1 MKVLIVSGFLGAGKT
16 SFIRHMTDTL
26 LDVDFVIFE
35 NEIGETDID
44 VKVLQEGERSL
55 NVYEMTENKVARY
68 LVIEEAGEIMAFAG
82 AHIILDQAHVT
93 NIAVRQDCRGR
104 GLGRMITRAL
114 MQYASNLGAE
124 YLTLEVRQS
133 NVTAQNLYKSLGFVK
148 VNVRK
153 RYYEDT
159 GEDAW
164 LMVCD
169 RLPPAD
175 PDFEEDETSES

>member
-1 MKVLIVSGFLGAGKT
+1 MAEPVL
-16 SFIRHMTDTL
+16 RRMTL
-26 LDVDFVIFE
+26 SDVPAVHRLEQAIFSMPWSEKDF
-35 NEIGETDID
+35 
-44 VKVLQEGERSL
+44 
-55 NVYEMTENKVARY
+55 VYEMTENKVARY
-68 LVIEEAGEIMAFAG
+68 LVIEEAGEIIAFAG

-169 RLPPAD
+169 QLPPAE

>member
-1 MKVLIVSGFLGAGKT
+1 MAEPVL
-16 SFIRHMTDTL
+16 RRMTL
-26 LDVDFVIFE
+26 SDVPAVHRLEEAIFSMPWSEKDF
-35 NEIGETDID
+35 
-44 VKVLQEGERSL
+44 
-55 NVYEMTENKVARY
+55 VYEMTENKVARY
-68 LVIEEAGEIMAFAG
+68 LVIEEAGEIIAFAG

-169 RLPPAD
+169 QLPAAE
-175 PDFEEDETSES
+175 PDFEEDETRES

>member
-1 MKVLIVSGFLGAGKT
+1 MAEPVL
-16 SFIRHMTDTL
+16 RRMTIS
-26 LDVDFVIFE
+26 DVAAVHRLEEAIFSMPWSEKDF
-35 NEIGETDID
+35 
-44 VKVLQEGERSL
+44 
-55 NVYEMTENKVARY
+55 VYEMTENKVARY
-68 LVIEEAGEIMAFAG
+68 LVIEEAGEIIAFAG

-169 RLPPAD
+169 QLPPAD
-175 PDFEEDETSES
+175 PDFTEDETREA

>member
-1 MKVLIVSGFLGAGKT
+1 MAEPVL
-16 SFIRHMTDTL
+16 RRMTIS
-26 LDVDFVIFE
+26 DVAAVHRLEEAIFSMPWSEKDF
-35 NEIGETDID
+35 
-44 VKVLQEGERSL
+44 
-55 NVYEMTENKVARY
+55 VYEMTENKVARY
-68 LVIEEAGEIMAFAG
+68 LVIEETGDIKAFAG

-133 NVTAQNLYKSLGFVK
+133 NATAQNLYKSLGFVK

-169 RLPPAD
+169 QLPPAE
-175 PDFEEDETSES
+175 PDFEEDETIEA

>member
-1 MKVLIVSGFLGAGKT
+1 MAEPVL
-16 SFIRHMTDTL
+16 RRMTL
-26 LDVDFVIFE
+26 SDVPAVHRLEEAIFSMPWSEKDF
-35 NEIGETDID
+35 
-44 VKVLQEGERSL
+44 
-55 NVYEMTENKVARY
+55 VYEMTENKVARY
-68 LVIEEAGEIMAFAG
+68 LVIEEAGEIIAFAG

-169 RLPPAD
+169 QLPPAE

>member
-1 MKVLIVSGFLGAGKT
+1 MAEPVL
-16 SFIRHMTDTL
+16 RRMTL
-26 LDVDFVIFE
+26 LDVPAVHRLEEAIFSMPWSEKDF
-35 NEIGETDID
+35 
-44 VKVLQEGERSL
+44 
-55 NVYEMTENKVARY
+55 VYEMTENKVARY
-68 LVIEEAGEIMAFAG
+68 LVIEEAGEIIAFAG

-169 RLPPAD
+169 QLPPAE
-175 PDFEEDETSES
+175 PDFEEDETIEA

>member
-1 MKVLIVSGFLGAGKT
+1 MAEPVL
-16 SFIRHMTDTL
+16 RRMTL
-26 LDVDFVIFE
+26 
-35 NEIGETDID
+35 ID
-44 VKVLQEGERSL
+44 VPAVHRLEEAIFSMPWSEKDF
-55 NVYEMTENKVARY
+55 VYEMTENKVARY
-68 LVIEEAGEIMAFAG
+68 LVIEEAGEIIAFAG

-169 RLPPAD
+169 QLPPAD
-175 PDFEEDETSES
+175 PDFTEDETREA

>member
-1 MKVLIVSGFLGAGKT
+1 MAEPVL
-16 SFIRHMTDTL
+16 RRMTL
-26 LDVDFVIFE
+26 SDVPAVHRIEEAIFSMPWSEKDF
-35 NEIGETDID
+35 
-44 VKVLQEGERSL
+44 
-55 NVYEMTENKVARY
+55 VYEMTENKVARY
-68 LVIEEAGEIMAFAG
+68 LVIEEAGEIIAFAG

-133 NVTAQNLYKSLGFVK
+133 NATAQNLYKSLGFVK

-169 RLPPAD
+169 KLPVAD
-175 PDFEEDETSES
+175 PDFEEDETREE

>member
-1 MKVLIVSGFLGAGKT
+1 MAEPVL
-16 SFIRHMTDTL
+16 RRMTL
-26 LDVDFVIFE
+26 SDVPAVHRLEQAIFSMPWSEKDF
-35 NEIGETDID
+35 
-44 VKVLQEGERSL
+44 
-55 NVYEMTENKVARY
+55 VYEMTENKVARY
-68 LVIEEAGEIMAFAG
+68 LVIEEAGEIIAFAG

-133 NVTAQNLYKSLGFVK
+133 NAAAQNLYKSLGFVK
-148 VNVRK
+148 VSVRK

-169 RLPPAD
+169 KLPVAD
-175 PDFEEDETSES
+175 PDFEEDETREE

>member
-1 MKVLIVSGFLGAGKT
+1 MAEPVL
-16 SFIRHMTDTL
+16 RRMTIS
-26 LDVDFVIFE
+26 DVPAVHRLEEAIFSMPWSEKDF
-35 NEIGETDID
+35 
-44 VKVLQEGERSL
+44 
-55 NVYEMTENKVARY
+55 VYEMTENKVARY
-68 LVIEEAGEIMAFAG
+68 LVIEEAGEIIAFAG

-133 NVTAQNLYKSLGFVK
+133 NVTAQNLYTSLGFVK

-169 RLPPAD
+169 QLPAAD
-175 PDFEEDETSES
+175 PDFEEDETSEA

>member
-1 MKVLIVSGFLGAGKT
+1 MAEPVL
-16 SFIRHMTDTL
+16 RRMTL
-26 LDVDFVIFE
+26 SDVPAVHRLEEAIFSMPWSEKDF
-35 NEIGETDID
+35 
-44 VKVLQEGERSL
+44 
-55 NVYEMTENKVARY
+55 VYEMTENKVARY
-68 LVIEEAGEIMAFAG
+68 LVIEEAGEIIAFAG

-133 NVTAQNLYKSLGFVK
+133 NATAQNLYKSLGFVK

-169 RLPPAD
+169 QLPPAE
-175 PDFEEDETSES
+175 PDFEEDETSEA

>member
-1 MKVLIVSGFLGAGKT
+1 MAEPVL
-16 SFIRHMTDTL
+16 RRMTL
-26 LDVDFVIFE
+26 SDVPAVHRLEEAIFSMPWSEKDF
-35 NEIGETDID
+35 
-44 VKVLQEGERSL
+44 
-55 NVYEMTENKVARY
+55 VYEMTENKVARY
-68 LVIEEAGEIMAFAG
+68 LVIEEAGEIIAFAG

-133 NVTAQNLYKSLGFVK
+133 NVKAQNLYKSLGFVK

-169 RLPPAD
+169 QLPPAE
-175 PDFEEDETSES
+175 PDFEEDETIEA

>member
-1 MKVLIVSGFLGAGKT
+1 MDEVFVRRMTLEDVADVYRMEAEAFALPWSEND
-16 SFIRHMTDTL
+16 FI
-26 LDVDFVIFE
+26 
-35 NEIGETDID
+35 
-44 VKVLQEGERSL
+44 
-55 NVYEMTENKVARY
+55 YELTENKVARY
-68 LVIEEAGEIMAFAG
+68 LIVEEAGEAVAFAG
-82 AHIILDQAHVT
+82 VHIIWEQAHVT
-93 NIAVRQDCRGR
+93 NIAVKKNKRGR
-104 GLGRMITRAL
+104 GYGRIVTQAL

-133 NVTAQNLYKSLGFVK
+133 NLAAQHLYEKLGFIK

-169 RLPPAD
+169 KLPLAEAD
-175 PDFEEDETSES
+175 FSEPETIVENQTKNLEN

>member
-1 MKVLIVSGFLGAGKT
+1 MAEPVL
-16 SFIRHMTDTL
+16 RRMTIS
-26 LDVDFVIFE
+26 DVPAVHRLEEAIFSMPWSEKDF
-35 NEIGETDID
+35 
-44 VKVLQEGERSL
+44 
-55 NVYEMTENKVARY
+55 VYEMTENKVARY
-68 LVIEEAGEIMAFAG
+68 LVIEEAGEIIAFAG

-104 GLGRMITRAL
+104 GLGRMITYAL

-133 NVTAQNLYKSLGFVK
+133 NAAAQNLYKSLGFVK

-169 RLPPAD
+169 KLPVAD
-175 PDFEEDETSES
+175 PDFEEDETRES

>member
-1 MKVLIVSGFLGAGKT
+1 MAEPVL
-16 SFIRHMTDTL
+16 RRMTL
-26 LDVDFVIFE
+26 SDVPAVHRLEEAIFSMPWSEKDF
-35 NEIGETDID
+35 
-44 VKVLQEGERSL
+44 
-55 NVYEMTENKVARY
+55 VYEMTENKVARY
-68 LVIEEAGEIMAFAG
+68 LVIEEAGEIIAFAG

-104 GLGRMITRAL
+104 GLGRMITREL

-133 NVTAQNLYKSLGFVK
+133 NVTAQNLYTSLGFVK

-169 RLPPAD
+169 RLPAAE

>member
-1 MKVLIVSGFLGAGKT
+1 MAEPVL
-16 SFIRHMTDTL
+16 RRMTIS
-26 LDVDFVIFE
+26 DVPAVHRLEEAIFSMPWSEKDF
-35 NEIGETDID
+35 
-44 VKVLQEGERSL
+44 
-55 NVYEMTENKVARY
+55 VYEMTENKVARY
-68 LVIEEAGEIMAFAG
+68 LVIEETGDIKAFAG

-133 NVTAQNLYKSLGFVK
+133 NAAAQNLYKSLGFVK

-169 RLPPAD
+169 QLPPAD
-175 PDFEEDETSES
+175 PDFTEDETREA

>member
-1 MKVLIVSGFLGAGKT
+1 MAEPVL
-16 SFIRHMTDTL
+16 RRMTIS
-26 LDVDFVIFE
+26 DVPAIHRLEQAIFSMPWSEKDF
-35 NEIGETDID
+35 
-44 VKVLQEGERSL
+44 
-55 NVYEMTENKVARY
+55 VYEMTENKVARY
-68 LVIEEAGEIMAFAG
+68 LVIEETGEIIAFAG

-159 GEDAW
+159 SEDAW

-169 RLPPAD
+169 KLPVAD
-175 PDFEEDETSES
+175 PDFEEDETREE

>member
-1 MKVLIVSGFLGAGKT
+1 MAEPVL
-16 SFIRHMTDTL
+16 RRMTIS
-26 LDVDFVIFE
+26 DVAAVHRLEEAIFSMPWSEKDF
-35 NEIGETDID
+35 
-44 VKVLQEGERSL
+44 
-55 NVYEMTENKVARY
+55 VYEMTENKVARY
-68 LVIEEAGEIMAFAG
+68 LVIEEAGEIIAFAG

-133 NVTAQNLYKSLGFVK
+133 NVKAQNLYKSLGFVK

-169 RLPPAD
+169 QLPAAE
-175 PDFEEDETSES
+175 PDFEETETLDS

>member
-1 MKVLIVSGFLGAGKT
+1 MAEPVL
-16 SFIRHMTDTL
+16 RRMTIS
-26 LDVDFVIFE
+26 DVPAVHRLEEAIFSMPWSEKDF
-35 NEIGETDID
+35 
-44 VKVLQEGERSL
+44 
-55 NVYEMTENKVARY
+55 VYEMTENKVARY
-68 LVIEEAGEIMAFAG
+68 LVIEETGDIKAFAG

-133 NVTAQNLYKSLGFVK
+133 NATAQNLYKSLGFVK
-148 VNVRK
+148 VSVRK

-169 RLPPAD
+169 QLPAAE
-175 PDFEEDETSES
+175 PDFEETETLDS

>member
-1 MKVLIVSGFLGAGKT
+1 MAEPVL
-16 SFIRHMTDTL
+16 RRMTL
-26 LDVDFVIFE
+26 SDVPAVHRLEEAIFSMPWSEKDF
-35 NEIGETDID
+35 
-44 VKVLQEGERSL
+44 
-55 NVYEMTENKVARY
+55 VYEMTENKVARY
-68 LVIEEAGEIMAFAG
+68 LVIEETGDIKAFAG

-169 RLPPAD
+169 QLPPAE

>member
-1 MKVLIVSGFLGAGKT
+1 MAEPVL
-16 SFIRHMTDTL
+16 RRMTL
-26 LDVDFVIFE
+26 LDVPAVHRLEEAIFSMPWSEKDF
-35 NEIGETDID
+35 
-44 VKVLQEGERSL
+44 
-55 NVYEMTENKVARY
+55 VYEMTENKVARY
-68 LVIEEAGEIMAFAG
+68 LVIEETGDIKAFAG

-104 GLGRMITRAL
+104 GLGRMITYAL

-169 RLPPAD
+169 QLPPAD
-175 PDFEEDETSES
+175 PDFTEDETREA

>member
-1 MKVLIVSGFLGAGKT
+1 MAEPVL
-16 SFIRHMTDTL
+16 RRMTL
-26 LDVDFVIFE
+26 SDVPAVHRLEEAIFSMPWSEKDF
-35 NEIGETDID
+35 
-44 VKVLQEGERSL
+44 
-55 NVYEMTENKVARY
+55 VYEMTENKVARY
-68 LVIEEAGEIMAFAG
+68 LVIEEAGEIIAFAG

-133 NVTAQNLYKSLGFVK
+133 NATAQNLYKSLGFVK

-169 RLPPAD
+169 QLPPAE
-175 PDFEEDETSES
+175 PDFEEDETREE

>member
-1 MKVLIVSGFLGAGKT
+1 MAEPVL
-16 SFIRHMTDTL
+16 RRMTIS
-26 LDVDFVIFE
+26 DVAAVHRLEEAIFSMPWSEKDF
-35 NEIGETDID
+35 
-44 VKVLQEGERSL
+44 
-55 NVYEMTENKVARY
+55 VYEMTENKVARY
-68 LVIEEAGEIMAFAG
+68 LVIEEAGEIIAFAG

-169 RLPPAD
+169 QLPPAE
-175 PDFEEDETSES
+175 PDFEEDETIEA

>member
-1 MKVLIVSGFLGAGKT
+1 MAERVL
-16 SFIRHMTDTL
+16 RRMTIS
-26 LDVDFVIFE
+26 DVAAVHRLEEAIFSMPWSEKDF
-35 NEIGETDID
+35 
-44 VKVLQEGERSL
+44 
-55 NVYEMTENKVARY
+55 VYEMTENKVARY
-68 LVIEEAGEIMAFAG
+68 LVIEEAGEIIAFAG

-124 YLTLEVRQS
+124 YLTLEVRQ
-133 NVTAQNLYKSLGFVK
+133 NNATAQNLYKSLGFVK

-169 RLPPAD
+169 QLPPAE
-175 PDFEEDETSES
+175 PDFEEDETIEA

>member
-1 MKVLIVSGFLGAGKT
+1 MAEPIL
-16 SFIRHMTDTL
+16 RRMTL
-26 LDVDFVIFE
+26 SDVPAVHRLEEAIFSMPWSEKDF
-35 NEIGETDID
+35 
-44 VKVLQEGERSL
+44 
-55 NVYEMTENKVARY
+55 VYEMTENKVARY
-68 LVIEEAGEIMAFAG
+68 LVIEEAGEIIAFAG

-133 NVTAQNLYKSLGFVK
+133 NVKAQNLYKSLGFVK

-169 RLPPAD
+169 QLPAAE
-175 PDFEEDETSES
+175 PDFEEDETRES

>member
-1 MKVLIVSGFLGAGKT
+1 MAEPVL
-16 SFIRHMTDTL
+16 RRMTL
-26 LDVDFVIFE
+26 
-35 NEIGETDID
+35 ID
-44 VKVLQEGERSL
+44 VPAVHRLEQAIFSMPWSEKDF
-55 NVYEMTENKVARY
+55 VYEMTENKVARY
-68 LVIEEAGEIMAFAG
+68 LVIEEAGEIIAFAG

-133 NVTAQNLYKSLGFVK
+133 NATAQNLYKSLGFVK

-169 RLPPAD
+169 KLPVAD
-175 PDFEEDETSES
+175 PDFEEDETREE

>member
-1 MKVLIVSGFLGAGKT
+1 MAEPVL
-16 SFIRHMTDTL
+16 RRMTL
-26 LDVDFVIFE
+26 
-35 NEIGETDID
+35 ID
-44 VKVLQEGERSL
+44 VPAVHRLEQAIFSMPWSEKDF
-55 NVYEMTENKVARY
+55 VYEMTENNVARY
-68 LVIEEAGEIMAFAG
+68 LVIEEAGEIIAFAG

-169 RLPPAD
+169 QLPPAD
-175 PDFEEDETSES
+175 PDFTEDETREA

>member
-1 MKVLIVSGFLGAGKT
+1 MAEPVL
-16 SFIRHMTDTL
+16 RRMTL
-26 LDVDFVIFE
+26 SDVPAVHRLEEAIFSMPWSEKDF
-35 NEIGETDID
+35 
-44 VKVLQEGERSL
+44 
-55 NVYEMTENKVARY
+55 VYEMTENKVARY
-68 LVIEEAGEIMAFAG
+68 LVIEEAGEIIAFAG

-169 RLPPAD
+169 QLPAAE
-175 PDFEEDETSES
+175 PDFEEDET

>member
-1 MKVLIVSGFLGAGKT
+1 MAEPVL
-16 SFIRHMTDTL
+16 RRMTL
-26 LDVDFVIFE
+26 LDVPAVHRLEEAIFSMPWSEKDF
-35 NEIGETDID
+35 
-44 VKVLQEGERSL
+44 
-55 NVYEMTENKVARY
+55 VYEMTENKVARY
-68 LVIEEAGEIMAFAG
+68 LVIEEAGEIIAFAG

-169 RLPPAD
+169 KLPVAD
-175 PDFEEDETSES
+175 PDFEEDETREE

>member
-1 MKVLIVSGFLGAGKT
+1 MAEPVL
-16 SFIRHMTDTL
+16 RRMTL
-26 LDVDFVIFE
+26 LDVPAVHRLEEAIFSMPWSEKDF
-35 NEIGETDID
+35 
-44 VKVLQEGERSL
+44 
-55 NVYEMTENKVARY
+55 VYEMTENKVARY
-68 LVIEEAGEIMAFAG
+68 LVIEEAGEIIAFAG

-133 NVTAQNLYKSLGFVK
+133 NVKAQNLYKSLGFVK

-169 RLPPAD
+169 QLPPAD
-175 PDFEEDETSES
+175 PDFTEDETREA

>member
-1 MKVLIVSGFLGAGKT
+1 MAEPIL
-16 SFIRHMTDTL
+16 RRMTL
-26 LDVDFVIFE
+26 SDVPAVHRLEQAIFSMPWSEKDF
-35 NEIGETDID
+35 
-44 VKVLQEGERSL
+44 
-55 NVYEMTENKVARY
+55 VYEMTENKVARY
-68 LVIEEAGEIMAFAG
+68 LVIEEAGEIIAFAG

-114 MQYASNLGAE
+114 MQYASNLGAK

-133 NVTAQNLYKSLGFVK
+133 NAAAQNLYKSLGFVK

-169 RLPPAD
+169 QLPPAE
-175 PDFEEDETSES
+175 PDFEEDETCES

>member
-1 MKVLIVSGFLGAGKT
+1 MAEPVL
-16 SFIRHMTDTL
+16 RRMTL
-26 LDVDFVIFE
+26 SDVPAVHRLEEAIFSMPWSEKDF
-35 NEIGETDID
+35 
-44 VKVLQEGERSL
+44 
-55 NVYEMTENKVARY
+55 VYEMTENKVARY
-68 LVIEEAGEIMAFAG
+68 LVIEEAGEITAFAG

-169 RLPPAD
+169 QLPPAE

>member
-1 MKVLIVSGFLGAGKT
+1 MAEPVL
-16 SFIRHMTDTL
+16 RRMTL
-26 LDVDFVIFE
+26 SDVPAVHRLEEAIFSMPWSEKDF
-35 NEIGETDID
+35 
-44 VKVLQEGERSL
+44 
-55 NVYEMTENKVARY
+55 VYEMTENKVARY
-68 LVIEEAGEIMAFAG
+68 LVIEEAGEIIAFAG

-133 NVTAQNLYKSLGFVK
+133 NVKAQNLYKSLGFVK

-169 RLPPAD
+169 QLPPAE

>member
-1 MKVLIVSGFLGAGKT
+1 MAEPVL
-16 SFIRHMTDTL
+16 RRMTL
-26 LDVDFVIFE
+26 LDVPAVHRLEEAIFPTPWSEDDFI
-35 NEIGETDID
+35 
-44 VKVLQEGERSL
+44 
-55 NVYEMTENKVARY
+55 YEMTENKVARY
-68 LVIEEAGEIMAFAG
+68 LVIEEEGEITAFAG

-104 GLGRMITRAL
+104 GLGRRITCAL
-114 MQYASNLGAE
+114 MQYASNLGAG

-133 NVTAQNLYKSLGFVK
+133 NVTAQNLYTSLGFVK

-169 RLPPAD
+169 RLPPAN

>member
-1 MKVLIVSGFLGAGKT
+1 MAEPIL
-16 SFIRHMTDTL
+16 RRMTL
-26 LDVDFVIFE
+26 SDVPAVHRLEQAIFSMPWSEKDF
-35 NEIGETDID
+35 
-44 VKVLQEGERSL
+44 
-55 NVYEMTENKVARY
+55 VYEMTENKVARY
-68 LVIEEAGEIMAFAG
+68 LVIEEAGEITAFAG

-104 GLGRMITRAL
+104 GLGRMITYAL

-133 NVTAQNLYKSLGFVK
+133 NATAQNLYKSLGFVK

-169 RLPPAD
+169 QLPAAE
-175 PDFEEDETSES
+175 PDFEEDETCES

>member
-1 MKVLIVSGFLGAGKT
+1 MAEPVL
-16 SFIRHMTDTL
+16 RRMTL
-26 LDVDFVIFE
+26 LDVPAVHRLEEAIFSMPWSEKDF
-35 NEIGETDID
+35 
-44 VKVLQEGERSL
+44 
-55 NVYEMTENKVARY
+55 VYEMTKNKVARY
-68 LVIEEAGEIMAFAG
+68 LVIEEAGEIIAFAG

-133 NVTAQNLYKSLGFVK
+133 NATAQNLYKSLGFVK

-169 RLPPAD
+169 QLPAAD